1 MKPDFDIAIVG
12 SGFAGS
18 LLARLLA
25 RAGRS
30 VVLVEAA
37 RHPRFAL
44 GESST
49 PLAAI
54 ALERIA
60 QEYGLPELANFAA
73 YGRWQDQQP
82 ELRCG
87 LKRGFSFY
95 GHTRGQSYRNGP
107 GDPCRL
113 LVAASPN
120 DAVADTHWLRADVDA
135 RFAQRAVEDGVTMLQ
150 EHRLT
155 AADARDEA
163 IELSLRTAGGSRGLL
178 AGFAVDASGGALADA
193 LGIGSRTTCSHATT
207 LLYAHFLHGQPFA
220 EQLNPAERSTAPYP
234 ETLAANHHLFD
245 GGWIY
250 LLPFD
255 NGRVSAG
262 ALLENW
268 LPHRDPQRSW
278 RRLLAQLPS
287 LAECFAQAVCDGDA
301 PLRQLRFRRRTRLQ
315 ASGARWALLPQ
326 ACGFQDPMYS
336 TGIAWSLLAVERLA
350 GLLAQDPRT
359 ADGQAGLA
367 RYGTLLLREAVQVN
381 ALCRGARA
389 HYGDFDRFVEWARLY
404 FIAAS
409 YCEARQR
416 FVRPPAACWEGF
428 LGATDP
434 LLGGVFGRAEAV
446 FAATVSDIRKW
457 LAESLAER
465 DVGGFTDPTCG
476 RLIPVD
482 LQALVNAAPRL
493 GLDSAELSERLP
505 GLLRGEWGA
514 DAGRMAKVC

>member
-1 MKPDFDIAIVG
+1 MTPDFDVAIIG
-12 SGFAGS
+12 SGFAGA
-18 LLARLLA
+18 LLGRLLA

-54 ALERIA
+54 AIERIA
-60 QEYGLPELANFAA
+60 HRHALPELAAFAA
-73 YGRWQDQQP
+73 HGRWQARQP

-95 GHTRGQSYRNGP
+95 GHERGRPYRNGP
-107 GDPCRL
+107 GDPRRL

-135 RFAQRAVEDGVTMLQ
+135 RFAQRAVDDGVSLLE
-150 EHRLT
+150 EHRLI
-155 AADARDEA
+155 AADARDDA
-163 IELSLRTAGGSRGLL
+163 IELTLQTPAGSRRLL

-193 LGIGSRTTCSHATT
+193 LGIGSLDTCSQPTT
-207 LLYAHFLHGQPFA
+207 LLYGHFRQLQPFA
-220 EQLNPAERSTAPYP
+220 DRLSAAERNAAPYP
-234 ETLAANHHLFD
+234 ETLAANHHLFA

-255 NGRVSAG
+255 DGRVSAG

-268 LPHRDPQRSW
+268 LPHRDPKHSW
-278 RRLLAQLPS
+278 QLLLAQLPS
-287 LAECFAQAVCDGDA
+287 LAECFRYAEPDNEA
-301 PLRQLRFRRRTRLQ
+301 PLRQRRFKRRQRLQ
-315 ASGARWALLPQ
+315 ASGARWVLLPH
-326 ACGFQDPMYS
+326 AHGFQDPMYS
-336 TGIAWSLLAVERLA
+336 TGIAWSLVAVERLA
-350 GLLAQDPRT
+350 ELLSDRDPQT
-359 ADGQAGLA
+359 AESQAGLA
-367 RYGTLLLREAVQVN
+367 RYSGLLRREAAQVN

-389 HYGDFDRFVEWARLY
+389 LYGDFDRFVEWARLY

-409 YCEARQR
+409 YSEARQR
-416 FVRPPAACWEGF
+416 LVHPPAACWEGF

-434 LLGGVFGRAEAV
+434 LLGGVFERAETIFTGSLADV
-446 FAATVSDIRKW
+446 RKW
-457 LAESLAER
+457 LAETLAER
-465 DVGGFTDPTCG
+465 DVGGFSDPAGG

-482 LQALVNAAPRL
+482 LQALVKAAPRL
-493 GLDSAELSERLP
+493 GLDSAELTERLP
-505 GLLRGEWGA
+505 ELLRGSTAFCG
-514 DAGRMAKVC
+514 